1 MQCKHLGKY
10 VLFISFFYINSIKAQ
25 VFEKQNANDTI
36 RSIEIEDE
44 LEVISL
50 PHDVNV
56 DTIPTN
62 PFKYKRNDYE
72 EQKLYRSTKLK
83 VAIFANVVWKMRAST
98 INSKAEFY
106 FKNRDFDT
114 RAFFFTIADTTTSY
128 QQAVNNALLLTRVRD
143 FDAAIV
149 TAEFRYV
156 NANKVLFIEVSERMK
171 RYRLRT
177 LYYVYKNKD
186 GMTQINLSVLKRD
199 LKKLRTYYESFLNG
213 FVITDN
219 EKNKL

>member
-1 MQCKHLGKY
+1 MHFKLLGLNI
-10 VLFISFFYINSIKAQ
+10 LFILFFSVKAVKAQ
-25 VFEKQNANDTI
+25 VLQKQSGNDITT
-36 RSIEIEDE
+36 SINNEDE
-44 LEVISL
+44 SEVISL

-72 EQKLYRSTKLK
+72 EQKLYRSIKLK
-83 VAIFANVVWKMRAST
+83 VAIFANVVWKMKTST
-98 INSKAEFY
+98 INSQAEFY
-106 FKNRDFDT
+106 FRNRDFDT

-143 FDAAIV
+143 FDAEIV

-156 NANKVLFIEVSERMK
+156 NANRVLFIEVSERMK

-177 LYYVYKNKD
+177 LYYIYKDKE
-186 GMTQINLSVLKRD
+186 GMTQISLSVLKRD
-199 LKKLRTYYESFLNG
+199 LKRQRTYYESFLNG
-213 FVITDN
+213 FVIT
-219 EKNKL
+219 ENKKK